1 MAALSPPSFPQH
13 LRLLWKLRLD
23 IGLNRSDGKRRWVA
37 VLAFLAT
44 ASPSVAL
51 ALTFYGFMRHPVV
64 VQSEAWG
71 DFLVRLLLFV
81 TSATWVTWPVLSAGV
96 DDHSELS
103 RYSAFPI
110 SSFRLMLASTLA
122 SIFEPRSF
130 VFYGP
135 LAGATLGYL
144 RYRPPGSWLLVLLGF
159 AAYVLFNASL
169 SRVGLHVMLNLLRQ
183 QRSAELI
190 GGGFLVSLVVASFIP
205 AVDTEWLLHLN
216 EVGAA
221 AVPDTIIEDAALAL
235 GRFPTGWFGHL
246 LRADWASR
254 YDLALADAMATLEM
268 ALVALVVAWGL
279 LLQFHRFA
287 GRGGSI
293 SSSARSANPFV
304 KTKGTFMTL
313 VVREAI
319 DLWNN
324 PRARLL
330 ASVPFVL
337 SILFKLLSGRA
348 LFVYLLGASAD
359 AWVMGGLAVYGA
371 IVLSSTFSQ
380 NAFAYDGHGFTVFL
394 VAPVRVGEVLRAK
407 NVVHGGLGVVMGVL
421 VIAFYIPYFRA
432 GTLLD
437 AACALASV
445 VALVPVLLTAG
456 NFLSLTFPVKFHA
469 NLKRRDKLPFAASML
484 GLVAASVGTAPFALA
499 MRLTGGRGPSWFTL
513 ALIMLAAVLSWSLYA
528 VTLPFA
534 MRLLDRRR
542 EFVLRAV
549 TRE

>member
-1 MAALSPPSFPQH
+1 MAVLSPPTFLQH
-13 LRLLWKLRLD
+13 LVLLWRLRLD
-23 IGLNRSDGKRRWVA
+23 IGLNRDSGKARWLS
-37 VLAFLAT
+37 VLAFVLS

-51 ALTFYGFMRHPVV
+51 AATFYGFMRHPVV

-122 SIFEPRSF
+122 SIVEPRSF

-135 LAGATLGYL
+135 LAGATAGYL
-144 RYRPPGSWLLVLLGF
+144 AYRPPSSWLLVFLGF
-159 AAYVLFNASL
+159 GAYVLFNAAL
-169 SRVGLHVMLNLLRQ
+169 SRVGLHIMLNLLRQ

-190 GGGFLVSLVVASFIP
+190 GVGFLVSLVAASFIP

-216 EVGAA
+216 EVGAV
-221 AVPDTIIEDAALAL
+221 VPDTIIENAALAL

-246 LRADWASR
+246 LRAGWAGR
-254 YDLALADAMATLEM
+254 VDLAFGDVLGTLELG
-268 ALVALVVAWGL
+268 LVALVVAWGL
-279 LLQFHRFA
+279 LLQFHRHA

-293 SSSARSANPFV
+293 SSRSRASNPFAR
-304 KTKGTFMTL
+304 TKRPFTTL
-313 VVREAI
+313 VIREAL

-337 SILFKLLSGRA
+337 SILFKLLSGRS
-348 LFVYLLGASAD
+348 LFVFFLGRSAD

-371 IVLSSTFSQ
+371 IVLASTFSQ
-380 NAFAYDGHGFTVFL
+380 NAFGYDGHGFTVFL
-394 VAPVRVGEVLRAK
+394 VSPVRLGDVLRAK
-407 NVVHGGLGVVMGVL
+407 NVVHGSVGAAMAVL
-421 VIAFYIPYFRA
+421 VVLFYVPYFGA
-432 GTLLD
+432 GTALD
-437 AACALASV
+437 VACALLSV

-456 NFLSLTFPVKFHA
+456 NVLSLVFPVKFHA
-469 NLKRRDKLPFAASML
+469 NLKRRDKLPFAASMA
-484 GLVAASVGTAPFALA
+484 GLAAASVGTSPFAFAL
-499 MRLTGGRGPSWFTL
+499 RLVGKEGPCLETL
-513 ALIMLAAVLSWSLYA
+513 AILALSALASWLTYLGSWPL
-528 VTLPFA
+528 V
-534 MRLLDRRR
+534 MRLLERRR
-542 EFVLRAV
+542 EAVLRAV